1 MRISGA
7 CWPAPR
13 AGSPSGKAER
23 ALAARDLEQQER
35 LDWLRLSR
43 SESVGPVTFY
53 ALLRRFGSA
62 AAALDALPRLS
73 SRQGARPAVAMSRR
87 DAESELAAIDRL
99 GGRLVCWGEPLYPS
113 ALAAVDDAPPVL
125 TVLGLAGLILAPMVA
140 VVGARNASANGRRL
154 ARELAAGLGEAG
166 IVVVSGLARGID
178 AAAHIGALE
187 TGSVAVVA
195 GGVDIVYPEE
205 NRGLHE
211 ALARDGAILAEMPL
225 GTEPQARHFPRRNRI
240 ISGLALGIV
249 VVEAAAKSGSL
260 ITARYALEQGREV
273 FAVPG
278 SPLDPRS
285 RGANDL
291 LRNGATLTETAADI
305 LAQLGPLLQGR
316 PPIREI
322 TPVQPR
328 PPLVLAAPARAAMP
342 AMPAASAPVSEDA
355 ALDLIIEKLSPTP
368 VAVDELVRQCQLSAA
383 AVATLLLELE
393 LAGRVERHPGNLVS
407 LR

>member
-1 MRISGA
+1 MTISGGS
-7 CWPAPR
+7 WPAPR
-13 AGSPSGKAER
+13 AGSPSEKAER
-23 ALAARDLEQQER
+23 AQLETKSSARGLEPQER

-43 SESVGPVTFY
+43 SEGVGPITFY

-73 SRQGARPAVAMSRR
+73 RPAAAMSRR
-87 DAESELAAIDRL
+87 DAERELAAIERL
-99 GGRLVCWGEPLYPS
+99 DGHLVCWGEPLYPS
-113 ALAAVDDAPPVL
+113 ALAAVEDAPPVL
-125 TVLGLAGLILAPMVA
+125 TVIGRVELTLAPMVA
-140 VVGARNASANGRRL
+140 VVGARNASANGRRF
-154 ARELAAGLGEAG
+154 ARDLAAELGESG

-178 AAAHIGALE
+178 AAAHLGALDK
-187 TGSVAVVA
+187 GSVAIVD

-205 NRGLHE
+205 NRALHE

-240 ISGLALGIV
+240 ISGIALGIV

-291 LRNGATLTETAADI
+291 LRNGATLTETAGDI
-305 LAQLGPLLQGR
+305 LIQLGPLLQGR
-316 PPIREI
+316 PPPPAIA
-322 TPVQPR
+322 PAQPR
-328 PPLVLAAPARAAMP
+328 SPLGPRAAMP
-342 AMPAASAPVSEDA
+342 ASGAVVSEDA

-407 LR
+407 RR

>member
-1 MRISGA
+1 MRISGG

-13 AGSPSGKAER
+13 AGSPSEKAER
-23 ALAARDLEQQER
+23 ALAARDLEPQER

-43 SESVGPVTFY
+43 SEGVGPVTFY

-62 AAALDALPRLS
+62 ASALEALPRLS
-73 SRQGARPAVAMSRR
+73 RPAIAMSRR
-87 DAESELAAIDRL
+87 DAEKELAAIERL

-113 ALAAVDDAPPVL
+113 ALAAVEDAPPVL
-125 TVLGLAGLILAPMVA
+125 TVLGRAEMLPRLILAPMVA
-140 VVGARNASANGRRL
+140 VVGARSASANGRRL
-154 ARELAAGLGEAG
+154 ARDLAAELGESG

-178 AAAHIGALE
+178 AAAHLG
-187 TGSVAVVA
+187 
-195 GGVDIVYPEE
+195 
-205 NRGLHE
+205 

-240 ISGLALGIV
+240 ISGIALGVV

-305 LAQLGPLLQGR
+305 LAQLGPLLQQR
-316 PPIREI
+316 PAIGEPALPTQRKQHL
-322 TPVQPR
+322 PLW
-328 PPLVLAAPARAAMP
+328 PP
-342 AMPAASAPVSEDA
+342 
-355 ALDLIIEKLSPTP
+355 PT
-368 VAVDELVRQCQLSAA
+368 S
-383 AVATLLLELE
+383 
-393 LAGRVERHPGNLVS
+393 N
-407 LR
+407 

>member
-1 MRISGA
+1 METT
-7 CWPAPR
+7 
-13 AGSPSGKAER
+13 PS
-23 ALAARDLEQQER
+23 ARPLEPQER

-73 SRQGARPAVAMSRR
+73 GRQGARPVAVLTRR
-87 DAESELAAIDRL
+87 EAESELAAVERL
-99 GGRLVCWGEPLYPS
+99 GGRLICWGEPLYPD
-113 ALAAVDDAPPVL
+113 ALAAVEDAPPVL
-125 TVLGLAGLILAPMVA
+125 TVLGHAEMLLAPMVA

-178 AAAHIGALE
+178 AAAHLGALA

-205 NRGLHE
+205 NRDLHN
-211 ALARDGAILAEMPL
+211 ALARDGAILAELPL
-225 GTEPQARHFPRRNRI
+225 GSEPQARHFPRRNRI
-240 ISGLALGIV
+240 ISGIALGIV

-305 LAQLGPLLQGR
+305 IEQLGPLLSGR
-316 PPIREI
+316 PPPPEI
-322 TPVQPR
+322 APAQPR
-328 PPLVLAAPARAAMP
+328 LPLNPAARPRSVMAPMP
-342 AMPAASAPVSEDA
+342 APGAPVNADA

-368 VAVDELVRQCQLSAA
+368 VAVDELVRQCQLSAS